1 MKSKHIPTNINKEK
15 ENIAKLH
22 KQIKYYVNVRNELNH
37 KLETLL
43 SQCKSCNNELKLKL
57 EEESKCHKF
66 KNENEKY
73 QQRLNEQKV
82 VEKQLGQY
90 TLEHNTVKRM
100 FDEYVDM
107 KKELMLVEMKSK
119 QRNEM
124 LKSKIKKME
133 MYIQDKENEIKEM
146 KEYLNEKINDEVVLR
161 QHYEQKVNEMKMERN
176 ELMHGVFN
184 DGKYTNIDNEEELN
198 TENFDL
204 ESYGEEDECSQRRRE
219 RYKDEQENDKNGKQ
233 ESIKDECANEQ
244 SDYNYNND
252 YENSFN
258 KENNVH
264 NRDGNDNE
272 QSEENE
278 EEEEEYEN
286 DEEKYN
292 NTNINNI
299 SEL

>member
-15 ENIAKLH
+15 ENIAKFH

-73 QQRLNEQKV
+73 QQRLNEQKM

-133 MYIQDKENEIKEM
+133 MYIQDKESEIKEM

-184 DGKYTNIDNEEELN
+184 DGKYTNIDDEEELN

-204 ESYGEEDECSQRRRE
+204 ESYGEENECSQRRRE
-219 RYKDEQENDKNGKQ
+219 RYGNENDNNGKQ
-233 ESIKDECANEQ
+233 KGIKDEYENEQ
-244 SDYNYNND
+244 SDYDNND
-252 YENSFN
+252 CDNSFN
-258 KENNVH
+258 KENNIH
-264 NRDGNDNE
+264 NGDINDNE
-272 QSEENE
+272 QSEENDEEEYDNE
-278 EEEEEYEN
+278 EEE
-286 DEEKYN
+286 YN

-299 SEL
+299 SES

>member
-1 MKSKHIPTNINKEK
+1 
-15 ENIAKLH
+15 
-22 KQIKYYVNVRNELNH
+22 
-37 KLETLL
+37 LETLL

-73 QQRLNEQKV
+73 QQRLNEQKM

-100 FDEYVDM
+100 FDEYVEM

-146 KEYLNEKINDEVVLR
+146 KEYLNEKINDEVILR
-161 QHYEQKVNEMKMERN
+161 QHYEQKVQEMKMERN
-176 ELMHGVFN
+176 ELMHGVLN
-184 DGKYTNIDNEEELN
+184 DGKYNNVDNEEELN

-219 RYKDEQENDKNGKQ
+219 RYGNENDKNGKQ
-233 ESIKDECANEQ
+233 KGIQDKYENEQ
-244 SDYNYNND
+244 SDYNNND

-258 KENNVH
+258 KDNNVH
-264 NRDGNDNE
+264 NIDANDNE
-272 QSEENE
+272 QSEENDKEEYDNE
-278 EEEEEYEN
+278 EEEE
-286 DEEKYN
+286 YN

-299 SEL
+299 SES

>member
-15 ENIAKLH
+15 ANIAKLH

-43 SQCKSCNNELKLKL
+43 SQCKSSNNELKLKL

-133 MYIQDKENEIKEM
+133 MYIQDKESEIKEM

-184 DGKYTNIDNEEELN
+184 DRKYTNIDNEEELN

-204 ESYGEEDECSQRRRE
+204 ESYGEENECSQRRRE
-219 RYKDEQENDKNGKQ
+219 RYGNENDKNGKQ
-233 ESIKDECANEQ
+233 KGIQNEYENKQ
-244 SDYNYNND
+244 SDYNNND
-252 YENSFN
+252 CDNSFN
-258 KENNVH
+258 KENNIH
-264 NRDGNDNE
+264 NGDINDNE
-272 QSEENE
+272 QSEENDEEEYDNE
-278 EEEEEYEN
+278 EEE
-286 DEEKYN
+286 YN

-299 SEL
+299 SES